1 MSTLEDQIRN
11 IIATQL
17 NVELS
22 RVTPEKTIMG
32 DLWADSLAAVEL
44 TSVLEEAFHIEIS
57 EHDMRRLRT
66 VGDIIT
72 YVDEHAGR
80 ADSAS

>member
-1 MSTLEDQIRN
+1 MSTLEDRIRN

-44 TSVLEEAFHIEIS
+44 SSAVEEAFHIEIP
-57 EHDMRRLRT
+57 ERDLRRLRT

-72 YVDEHAGR
+72 YVDQHVGR
-80 ADSAS
+80 TDSAN